1 MAFSSTSCPVSVAL
15 NHNRS
20 GGALPTT
27 AASIF
32 GSCCS
37 ACPTYNDSTWMS
49 GFWWLNL
56 STRVCSVS
64 RFGGGFTPC
73 HRVTVVVLLVGLW
86 QAVRRRVRRRKIN
99 EPQRRRER
107 RGR

>member
-15 NHNRS
+15 NHNKS

-27 AASIF
+27 AAKIF

-37 ACPTYNDSTWMS
+37 ACPTYNDSTYMS

-56 STRVCSVS
+56 STKACSMS

-73 HRVTVVVLLVGLW
+73 HSVILVILVGLL
-86 QAVRRRVRRRKIN
+86 VMF
-99 EPQRRRER
+99 
-107 RGR
+107 